1 MLDASYDYMLL
12 KAEYVYAE
20 LAWHGG
26 SLAKNVKISATS
38 QTFRSDATY
47 MNKLYVQKS
56 KVNLLVALGNY
67 KLIPHKYFSSTYSA
81 KCHVYY

>member
-1 MLDASYDYMLL
+1 VLDASYDYMLL

-38 QTFRSDATY
+38 RTSRG
-47 MNKLYVQKS
+47 
-56 KVNLLVALGNY
+56 LLDESPL
-67 KLIPHKYFSSTYSA
+67 T
-81 KCHVYY
+81 